1 VKICPITYKEC
12 GERFYSS
19 EGLKLLSVNL
29 EKLIL
34 FPYSAEEQRQKA
46 LTNIDNL
53 NLPGCSLKL
62 NARLNIQ
69 AGCFELSGDKGN
81 FILKPQDSINTQI
94 PENEDLTMHLAN
106 AAGVEVPLHGLIYN
120 EDKTMTY
127 FIQRF
132 DRSKG
137 KQKFYTEDFA
147 QLSGNLKE
155 EKFNSTMEDVSL
167 IIDKYCTFPVLEK
180 IKFFRIVILNYLIG
194 NSESH
199 LKKFSVIRRD
209 KKIEFGPFYDL
220 VNTSITGEESDVEI
234 ALPLNNKRNNL
245 SKNDFIEYYAK
256 EILVLNNKTIFD
268 VLSAFENAMP
278 LWLDLIRKSFLND
291 KMKEKYFKLLEQ
303 RILKFFKN

>member
-1 VKICPITYKEC
+1 MKICPITYKEC
-12 GERFYSS
+12 GERLYSS
-19 EGLKLLSVNL
+19 GGLKLLSVNL

-34 FPYSAEEQRQKA
+34 FPYSSEEQRHKA
-46 LTNIDNL
+46 LTNTDNL

-62 NARLNIQ
+62 NARLNMQ

-94 PENEDLTMHLAN
+94 PENEDLTMRLAK
-106 AAGVEVPLHGLIYN
+106 AVCIDVPFHGLIYCK
-120 EDKTMTY
+120 DKSMTY
-127 FIQRF
+127 FIKKF
-132 DRSKG
+132 DRGNG

-155 EKFNSTMEDVSL
+155 EKFNSTMEDVSM

-180 IKFFRIVILNYLIG
+180 IKLFRVVVFNYLIG

-209 KKIEFGPFYDL
+209 KKIEFSPFYDL
-220 VNTSITGEESDVEI
+220 VNTSITGEESNVEI
-234 ALPLNNKRNNL
+234 ALPMNNKRSNL

-256 EILVLNNKTIFD
+256 EILTLNNKTIFD
-268 VLSAFENAMP
+268 VLSTFEKAMP
-278 LWLDLIRKSFLND
+278 LWLDLIQKSFLHD
-291 KMKEKYFKLLEQ
+291 KMKEKYFNLLEQ